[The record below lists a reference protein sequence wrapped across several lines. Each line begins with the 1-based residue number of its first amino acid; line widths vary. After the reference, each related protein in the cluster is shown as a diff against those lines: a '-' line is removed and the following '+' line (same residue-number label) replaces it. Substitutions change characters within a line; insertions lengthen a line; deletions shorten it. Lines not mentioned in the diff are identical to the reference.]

1 MITSIDG
8 VNRIIDLDDSPTE
21 DIQVLY
27 SQFANQH
34 NQNNDWPP
42 AFNTLAD
49 LPRVPVYLF
58 FINDWKIRMKSNGTP
73 YIKTFVQGFLI
84 PQNEGGD
91 PFTTNGG
98 VEPRVRYSEPVL
110 AVGYD
115 SGGITDIST
124 LATKENQDI
133 INSGIKKSSLLI
145 PHNQNVIL

>member
-8 VNRIIDLDDSPTE
+8 VNKIIDLDDSPTE
-21 DIQVLY
+21 DVQVLY
-27 SQFANQH
+27 SEFANAH
-34 NQNNDWPP
+34 NQNNDWLP

-58 FINDWKIRMKSNGTP
+58 FINDWKIRMESNGTP

-115 SGGITDIST
+115 SGGIADTSL
-124 LATKENQDI
+124 LATKENQEI
-133 INSGIKKSSLLI
+133 INNGIKRSSLLI
-145 PHNQNVIL
+145 PHKTDVIN